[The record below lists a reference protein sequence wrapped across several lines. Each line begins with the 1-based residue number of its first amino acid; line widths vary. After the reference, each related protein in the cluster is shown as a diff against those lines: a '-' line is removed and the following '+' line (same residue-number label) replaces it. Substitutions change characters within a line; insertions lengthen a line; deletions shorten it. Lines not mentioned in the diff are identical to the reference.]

1 MNLEDVAR
9 LARLMKEHSGLSVRK
24 ISELMG
30 RPGQQAQTQRI
41 MDLKDPN
48 NTTFKTFLRFAKA
61 CDFDVHIYVTPRRNH
76 GKGKAKETKVKGSP
90 S

>member
-1 MNLEDVAR
+1 MKLKDVAQ
-9 LARLMKEHSGLSVRK
+9 LARFMKEHSGFSVRK

-48 NTTFKTFLRFAKA
+48 NTTFKTFLRFADA
-61 CDFDVHIYVTPRRNH
+61 CGFDVHIYVTQRRSH
-76 GKGKAKETKVKGSP
+76 GKGKTEKDKTKSRP
-90 S
+90 C

>member
-1 MNLEDVAR
+1 MKLKDVAR
-9 LARLMKEHSGLSVRK
+9 LARLMKEHSGFSVRK

-48 NTTFKTFLRFAKA
+48 NTTFKTFLRFADA
-61 CDFDVHIYVTPRRNH
+61 CGFDVHIYVTPRRNR
-76 GKGKAKETKVKGSP
+76 GKSKSQEAEVRSRQT
-90 S
+90 